1 MARALKN
8 DMQCPLARKVAL
20 TMHRIK
26 NHQNSALLGEL
37 RQPLSMPPNRVTRTY
52 RGGALLES
60 FRGAASPSDGWQ
72 PEDWLASTTAS
83 RLDAQGR
90 EGLSQVELGRKPVLL
105 RDLVQQFPGEL
116 LGEKHIQLFGAD
128 PYLLVKLL
136 DSCERLRIQVHPT
149 AEQAQSLFGTA
160 HGKAE
165 AWCIVETRR
174 IGGEDPFILLGFK
187 EGIRRCDFECAVLS
201 EGRQALVDLLHRIVV
216 KPGDLF
222 MVEPGV
228 PHAIGP
234 GVFMLEIQEP
244 SDLTVYVEPA
254 EPGTIHSPANNLGLG
269 WSRALELFSYHGQ
282 SWEVNIAKC
291 RLTPLPGPRVPGG
304 TVEEVPMGG
313 PAQPRFGVSKL
324 LIKTQLT
331 LDFDTYRI
339 VVVTGGQGAVEWS
352 GQQKRIK
359 RGDVLFLPAIMANC
373 LFRADPQGSG
383 DMEVLVCN
391 PPSAYL

>member
-1 MARALKN
+1 VDVK
-8 DMQCPLARKVAL
+8 
-20 TMHRIK
+20 H
-26 NHQNSALLGEL
+26 SALLTEL
-37 RQPLSMPPNRVTRTY
+37 RQPLLMAPNRVTRTY

-60 FRGAASPSDGWQ
+60 FRGSPSPRDGWQ

-90 EGLSQVELGRKPVLL
+90 EGLRQVELGGKPVFL
-105 RDLVQQFPGEL
+105 RDLVQQFPREL
-116 LGEKHIQLFGAD
+116 LGEKHVKQFGAD

-165 AWCIVETRR
+165 AWYILETRT
-174 IGGEDPFILLGFK
+174 IGGEDPYILLGFK
-187 EGIRRCDFECAVLS
+187 EGIGRGDFGRAVLS
-201 EGRQALVDLLHRIVV
+201 EDREALVGMLHRIAV

-244 SDLTVYVEPA
+244 SDLTVYVEPT
-254 EPGTIHSPANNLGLG
+254 EPGTINSSANNLGLG

-291 RLTPLPGPRVPGG
+291 RLTPQPGPHVPGG
-304 TVEEVPMGG
+304 KVEEVPMGG

-331 LDFDTYRI
+331 VSFHTYRI
-339 VVVTGGQGAVEWS
+339 AVVTRGQGAVEWS

-359 RGDVLFLPAIMANC
+359 RGDVLFLPAVLGNC
-373 LFRADPQGSG
+373 LFTADSQEDG
-383 DMEVLVCN
+383 DLEVLVCN